1 MANRSPKRDWALT
14 EENLNRFLGALDPD
28 LQGAAEQYEHVR
40 SSLARYFHWRGA
52 LFPERDAD
60 ETIDRVARK
69 LQEIQVDD
77 VYIYTLGVAR
87 NVAHES
93 LRAQSKEQAQL
104 AASDRFSSEA
114 LADAPFDRRLKC
126 CETCLANLPP
136 PQSDLVLAYYEGE
149 KQTKIANRQKL
160 AEKSGIPIESLR
172 IKIHRIRGRLESCIN
187 QCVSI
192 AEENDGDLM

>member
-14 EENLNRFLGALDPD
+14 EESLNRFLEALDSD
-28 LQGAAEQYEHVR
+28 RQRAAKQYEHVR
-40 SSLARYFHWRGA
+40 RSLVRYFQWRGA
-52 LFPERDAD
+52 FFPERDAD

-69 LQEIQVDD
+69 LKEIQVDD
-77 VYIYTLGVAR
+77 VYIYILGVAR

-93 LRAQSKEQAQL
+93 LRAQTKEQAEL

-114 LADAPFDRRLKC
+114 LADAAFDRRLEC

-136 PQSDLVLAYYEGE
+136 PQSDMVLAYYEGE
-149 KQTKIANRQKL
+149 KQTKIANRRKL
-160 AEKSGIPIESLR
+160 AEKTGIPIERLR
-172 IKIHRIRGRLESCIN
+172 IQVHRIREKLESCIK